1 MGILDYLV
9 SLSEEFAW
17 QAWLQVVEQRRVLE
31 LLKRQADTEA
41 VRQAQVMLATLE
53 RVYGVALYR
62 LNGDRAVSSRS
73 QPRNLGN
80 AIPKI
85 DPSYPQRD
93 S

>member
-53 RVYGVALYR
+53 RVYGVALHR